1 MEHYNSNN
9 LATTTTL
16 RLRLLARLVPL
27 LLVRLLL
34 PAPTTIAGVGVVVG
48 AGAVAGVGVVVGVA
62 VGVVAALAVAEA
74 AAVATKC
81 QAMTVMLQAAARS
94 NDNSVSIVTAA
105 VGGKQQ
111 QR

>member
-1 MEHYNSNN
+1 M
-9 LATTTTL
+9 
-16 RLRLLARLVPL
+16 
-27 LLVRLLL
+27 RLLL

-74 AAVATKC
+74 AAVAVTTKY